1 VAEHHQPG
9 FSWQEGYAIFTVSWT
24 HVGIVRKYIDDQEA
38 HHRKASFTEEI
49 QRLLERNGVA
59 YDPKYLE

>member
-1 VAEHHQPG
+1 
-9 FSWQEGYAIFTVSWT
+9 VSWT
-24 HVGIVRKYIDDQEA
+24 HVGILRKYIADQEE
-38 HHRKASFTEEI
+38 HHRKTLFTAEI